1 MGGMKDFLKGIVASA
16 LGFGLAIGAGFV
28 VLLILVA
35 ALAGGARD
43 QGPEAPKVKPGTFL
57 VIGNGLAITDT
68 PDDGSVSL
76 GDLLGGGEGDS
87 VDLWRALEAIDL
99 AAKDSAITGIL
110 LAEGLDAGLAT
121 RNELRQALQEFA
133 KQGKPIVSWME
144 SPRVGDYWLGTVGT
158 TVALH
163 PAGEVTFAGLSA
175 YSSYL
180 GATLRQLGIGVQV
193 TKVGQFKSAVE
204 PFTEDKMSD
213 PARRQ
218 MQELLDEI
226 WGRLVADTAK
236 SRSMPAA
243 RLRDLA
249 GKPGY
254 FPAAKALELKLVDKV
269 MHRDELVRFLVE
281 AGAAA
286 DDDGSFRQVGLARYA
301 AKARLPRGKDGKLA
315 VVYAEGDIVDGFG
328 GAGSIGGDRL
338 AGIIRRLRHDD
349 NVKAVVLR
357 VNSPGGSAYAS
368 EIMHRELELLRGKGV
383 PLVVSMGDTAAS
395 GGYYIA
401 APGTSIMAD
410 PMSITGSIG
419 VFGLHFNYGGLAE
432 RFALGTDG
440 VKTAPYADL
449 LEPHRPASEQEMA
462 IVQSSVDAVYETF
475 LGVVGRGR
483 KLERNAVHEVA
494 QGRVWSGA
502 RARQLKL
509 VDQLGGLRSAI
520 ALASEKAGKGKLEV
534 VQVPSLGENRQ
545 SLLEALMEEGE
556 PAPLFAGANPDPV
569 LREVRAKWRSL
580 KSLRHLNDRRGIYL
594 IGPVGVEAR

>member
-1 MGGMKDFLKGIVASA
+1 MKDFLKGIAASA
-16 LGFGLAIGAGFV
+16 LGFGLALAAGLV

-35 ALAGGARD
+35 ALAGGSGQ
-43 QGPEAPKVKPGTFL
+43 QGPAPVKVRPGTFL
-57 VIGNGLAITDT
+57 VIGNGLAVTDT
-68 PDDGSVSL
+68 PDDGTVSL
-76 GDLLGGGEGDS
+76 GDLLGGGEGES

-99 AAKDSAITGIL
+99 AAKDKSIAGIL

-121 RNELRQALQEFA
+121 RNELRQAIEAFA
-133 KQGKPIVSWME
+133 KQGKPVVAWME
-144 SPRVGDYWLGTVGT
+144 SPRAGDYWLGSVGT
-158 TVALH
+158 TLALH

-175 YSSYL
+175 YSSYM

-204 PFTEDKMSD
+204 PFTEERMSE

-226 WGRLVADTAK
+226 WGRMVADTAK
-236 SRSMPAA
+236 SRSIPAA
-243 RLRDLA
+243 RLRELA

-281 AGAAA
+281 AGAAQ
-286 DDDGSFRQVGLARYA
+286 DGDGSFRQVGLARYA
-301 AKARLPRGKDGKLA
+301 SKARLPRDGDGKLA
-315 VVYAEGDIVDGFG
+315 VVYAEGDIVDGLG
-328 GAGSIGGDRL
+328 GPGSVGGDRL
-338 AGIIRRLRHDD
+338 AGVIRRLRLDD
-349 NVKAVVLR
+349 DIKAVVLR

-401 APGTSIMAD
+401 APGTSIVAD
-410 PMSITGSIG
+410 PMTITGSIG

-449 LEPHRPASEQEMA
+449 LEMHRPASPQELA

-483 KLERNAVHEVA
+483 RLERDAVHEVA

-520 ALASEKAGKGKLEV
+520 ALAGEKADAGRLEV
-534 VQVPSLGENRQ
+534 VQVPSLGENRR
-545 SLLEALMEEGE
+545 SLLETLMEEGE
-556 PAPLFAGANPDPV
+556 PAPLFASAGSDPV
-569 LREVRAKWRSL
+569 LRELRAKWRSL

-594 IGPVGVEAR
+594 IGPIGVEAR